1 MVKTSPTSGK
11 RTLRMSGLGHVSIA
25 NPTGSTIT
33 WTAPP
38 EFPEDVEGA
47 IFSVYVIVTDEDGN
61 QDWVFDEISVYA
73 DEISMVIEEPIVAL
87 PTAGGCGSSNATD
100 TSACVVAS
108 LASSGWLAT
117 LQTPPATVAEPA
129 QAMRPAATVSRPQLL
144 QPYLHEASTD
154 RGSFQPIQNR

>member
-1 MVKTSPTSGK
+1 MIGRVKMTK
-11 RTLRMSGLGHVSIA
+11 RAVSVGENVTMSVQVHEADGQNLTYLWQEDSRMSALGHVSIA

-73 DEISMVIEEPIVAL
+73 DEISMVIEEPIITA
-87 PTAGGCGSSNATD
+87 PTSSGCGSSSGTD
-100 TSACVVAS
+100 T
-108 LASSGWLAT
+108 
-117 LQTPPATVAEPA
+117 
-129 QAMRPAATVSRPQLL
+129 AAALFLPLIPLVGLRRYRRKNKDQIS
-144 QPYLHEASTD
+144 
-154 RGSFQPIQNR
+154 